1 MQRGLQ
7 GKQGNNGV
15 EEELLVV
22 SNSSVI
28 IALARICRLDLLEKL
43 FKKVIIPE
51 AVWKEV
57 GVEGK
62 SGHEKILRAEFIR
75 VARVHNKRLT
85 LLLKEFVDEGE
96 AEAITLALEV
106 NADVLLIDDRDARD
120 LAKKLGLQVM
130 GTLGVLA
137 LAKYRRLFQEAKS
150 IIDELIKSGFWI
162 SKKILE
168 KFLKE
173 LGEY

>member
-1 MQRGLQ
+1 MQE
-7 GKQGNNGV
+7 KQRDSEAK
-15 EEELLVV
+15 EEELLAV

-28 IALARICRLDLLEKL
+28 IAFARICRLDLLEKL
-43 FKKVIIPE
+43 LRKVVVPE
-51 AVWKEV
+51 TVWEEV
-57 GVEGK
+57 AVEGK
-62 SGHEKILRAEFIR
+62 PGREKIVRSEFIY
-75 VARVHNKRLT
+75 VARVRNKRLAS
-85 LLLKEFVDEGE
+85 LLKEFVDEGE

-106 NADVLLIDDRDARD
+106 NAGILLIDDRDARD

-137 LAKYRRLFQEAKS
+137 LAKYRGLIQEAKP

-173 LGEY
+173 LGEH